1 MRKMSIVPFSQLD
14 PISQV
19 PSIFTS
25 LFGDLEHQLSQDL
38 YRPSENITKE
48 EDGYRVDLAVPGYD
62 RDDIDIA
69 VKDNTLTVEAKILD
83 DSQNNYKKAFNVTSF
98 KRQWTLPRTSDVD
111 EIDATYKNGI
121 LSITIPSTKESC
133 RKVKIELK

>member
-1 MRKMSIVPFSQLD
+1 MRNMSIVPFSQLD

-25 LFGDLEHQLSQDL
+25 LFGDLERQLSQDL
-38 YRPSENITKE
+38 HRPNTNVTKE
-48 EDGYRVDLAVPGYD
+48 EEGYRVDLAIPGYD

-83 DSQNNYKKAFNVTSF
+83 ASQNNYKEVFNVTSF

-111 EIDATYKNGI
+111 GIDATYKNGI
-121 LSITIPSTKESC
+121 LSIEIPSTKESC